1 MVKLV
6 RVLLPAILVLGFA
19 ATAAAQEDPGG
30 HGDIQYVYVD
40 PNWDQM
46 GGGSANVTSCS
57 AYHSQGGFCVDCTRP
72 VNPRP
77 GQSSGPSCNSVEY
90 SASCNCDAGKCSTGV
105 TGATT
110 GWCTYRQ

>member
-1 MVKLV
+1 MIKLV
-6 RVLLPAILVLGFA
+6 RVLLPAILVLGFS

-46 GGGSANVTSCS
+46 GGGSANVTSCE
-57 AYHSQGGFCVDCTRP
+57 AYRQFGGYCVDCTIS

-77 GQSSGPSCNSVEY
+77 GQKPACTAVEY
-90 SASCNCDAGKCSTGV
+90 SASCNCDAGKCSAGT
-105 TGATT
+105 TGATS
-110 GWCTYRQ
+110 GWCTYHR